1 MKAIKSHLPTILLTG
16 ASTGIGLS
24 TCQYL
29 AKKNYLVFATVRKE
43 KDYQSLLDQ
52 ENIVPL
58 KLDVR
63 KQTEIEEA
71 VKVIKT
77 LPNGLFGLINNAG
90 IAIPGPLA
98 CLPIEE
104 FEYQMDVNVTGLLRT
119 SQAFIPFMSSGS
131 KLINVSSMA
140 GKVSF
145 PGLGAYHASKHAVE
159 AISDVLRL
167 ELKPKGINV
176 SIIEPGRIA
185 TPIWKTSRDYSAKTL
200 SEIPK
205 RNTNGKSK

>member
-77 LPNGLFGLINNAG
+77 LPNGL
-90 IAIPGPLA
+90 
-98 CLPIEE
+98 
-104 FEYQMDVNVTGLLRT
+104 
-119 SQAFIPFMSSGS
+119 
-131 KLINVSSMA
+131 
-140 GKVSF
+140 
-145 PGLGAYHASKHAVE
+145 
-159 AISDVLRL
+159 
-167 ELKPKGINV
+167 
-176 SIIEPGRIA
+176 
-185 TPIWKTSRDYSAKTL
+185 
-200 SEIPK
+200 
-205 RNTNGKSK
+205 